1 MKANLSGDGE
11 NKKMKIYEV
20 EIIQVVVIPAG
31 NEAEAARKV
40 ERCFTPNSHCWISR
54 ITERFLDAWDDK
66 LDHEKSIPADAEVT
80 EDQPAP
86 APETKSTESTY
97 F

>member
-1 MKANLSGDGE
+1 MKT
-11 NKKMKIYEV
+11 YEV
-20 EIIQVVVIPAG
+20 EIVQVVVIPAG
-31 NEAEAARKV
+31 NEADAARKV
-40 ERCFTPNSHCWISR
+40 ERCFTANSHCWIAR
-54 ITERFLDAWDDK
+54 VTERFLYNGPCNK
-66 LDHEKSIPADAEVT
+66 LAHEKSIPADAEVT